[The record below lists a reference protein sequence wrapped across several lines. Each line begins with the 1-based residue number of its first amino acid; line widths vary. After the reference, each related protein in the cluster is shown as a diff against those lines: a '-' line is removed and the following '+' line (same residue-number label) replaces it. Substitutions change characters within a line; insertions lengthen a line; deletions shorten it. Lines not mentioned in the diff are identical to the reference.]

1 MDVWRIVPN
10 AAKLAVGISVKGQ
23 PVTGQVVAVFQ
34 VNGFET
40 KPGQS
45 LAITGSC
52 EELGA
57 WDHDR
62 SFGME
67 YVNDNTW
74 LATVPFDV
82 ATGSLVNFKFL
93 VRQDGD
99 QPLLE
104 NLTTRK
110 LVLPEN
116 GRIAVDCFWGQLS

>member
-1 MDVWRIVPN
+1 MNYTV
-10 AAKLAVGISVKGQ
+10 AAKTAVVISVEGQ

-52 EELGA
+52 EELGG

-62 SFGME
+62 CFGME

-74 LATVPFDV
+74 LATVPFDA

-110 LVLPEN
+110 LVLPES